1 MNKPI
6 LKNEKKDTKISSTAK
21 LRARSRIDLSVE
33 NFDLAITRILK
44 TTFKTL

>member
-1 MNKPI
+1 MKKRI
-6 LKNEKKDTKISSTAK
+6 LKYLQRLSYV
-21 LRARSRIDLSVE
+21 RCRIDLSVE